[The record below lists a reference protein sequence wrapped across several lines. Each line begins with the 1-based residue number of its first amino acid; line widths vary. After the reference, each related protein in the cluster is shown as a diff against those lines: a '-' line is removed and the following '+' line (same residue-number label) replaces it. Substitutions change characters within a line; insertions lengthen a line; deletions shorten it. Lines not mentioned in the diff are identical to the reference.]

1 MASIVPPHLPPPVVL
16 DDGDPVRRFQF
27 RLWLVTFTLVTVLI
41 TVWLMALDPVMGILG
56 LVTAKHVLVA
66 ILLRRLQ
73 VNDDRRADA

>member
-1 MASIVPPHLPPPVVL
+1 MASMAPPPWPPPVAL

-27 RLWLVTFTLVTVLI
+27 RVWLVTLTLATVLI
-41 TVWLMALDPVMGILG
+41 TTWLMLLDPVMGILG

-73 VNDDRRADA
+73 INNDQPEF